1 MTDPVLVPLVIA
13 MVSLLG
19 IIGISYIL
27 HREFRM
33 VAPKS
38 RHKGKPVG
46 TQLKRRHR
54 YDDTQAPTKTI
65 ERRSLNPNWR
75 HAMVTDIDKKGNEG
89 R

>member
-19 IIGISYIL
+19 IIGIGYIL
-27 HREFRM
+27 YREFRM

-38 RHKGKPVG
+38 RHKGKPID

-65 ERRSLNPNWR
+65 ERRTLNPGWR
-75 HAMVTDIDKKGNEG
+75 SAMATDADKKRNEG